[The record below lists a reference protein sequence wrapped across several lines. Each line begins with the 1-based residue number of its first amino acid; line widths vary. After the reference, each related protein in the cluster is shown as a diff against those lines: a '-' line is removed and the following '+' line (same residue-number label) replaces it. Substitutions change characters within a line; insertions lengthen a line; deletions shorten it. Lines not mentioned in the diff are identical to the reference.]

1 MGSAPVQPNDG
12 GRDHGRPNRF
22 ITFEGG
28 EGAGKSTQIRRL
40 ADALRAVGQPVV
52 VTREPGGSTGA
63 EEIRK
68 LLVEGLPGRWTPE
81 TEVLLHFAARADHLD
96 KLIRPALAEGSWV
109 LCDRFADSTIAY
121 QGYGHGLDLAWL
133 DSLRRQIVGTTEP
146 GLTIIFD
153 LPIEIGLAR
162 AAARLPVGTSPE
174 DRYERMDKAFHQ
186 RLRDGFMAIAKAGPQ
201 RCQILRADR
210 SIDDVADSVRE
221 IVSRHFG
228 MTLPVPTSVASGQG

>member
-1 MGSAPVQPNDG
+1 MGSAPVQRNRD
-12 GRDHGRPNRF
+12 GRDCGRPNRF

-28 EGAGKSTQIRRL
+28 EGAGKSTQIRLL
-40 ADALRAVGQPVV
+40 AEALRATGEPVV
-52 VTREPGGSTGA
+52 LTREPGGSPGA

-96 KLIRPALAEGSWV
+96 KVIRPALAEGKWV

-133 DSLRRQIVGTTEP
+133 DALRRQIVGATEP
-146 GLTIIFD
+146 GLTVIFD
-153 LPIEIGLAR
+153 LPVETGLAR
-162 AAARLPVGTSPE
+162 AAARLPAGASAE
-174 DRYERMDKAFHQ
+174 DRYERMDRTFHQ
-186 RLRDGFMAIAKAGPQ
+186 RLRDGFLAMAKAAPD
-201 RCQILRADR
+201 RYQILPADR
-210 SIDDVADSVRE
+210 PVAEVAEALRE

-228 MTLPVPTSVASGQG
+228 LTLPAPASAPSSRG